1 MPICALDKGAIY
13 GDSKGGTFLNS
24 MVTVLRTAYLL
35 SDQHPNQLQRLS
47 RLFSGLQSAH
57 GGHGSTG
64 SFGLEKIRPRKED
77 LPSPPS
83 SRGFREVGAL
93 REPEDGRCVQ
103 LTIGDIRTLLEA

>member
-1 MPICALDKGAIY
+1 
-13 GDSKGGTFLNS
+13 
-24 MVTVLRTAYLL
+24 MVTVLCTAYLL
-35 SDQHPNQLQRLS
+35 SGQHPNQLQRS
-47 RLFSGLQSAH
+47 RLFSGLQSTH
-57 GGHGSTG
+57 DGHGSTG
-64 SFGLEKIRPRKED
+64 SFGLERIRLRKED